1 MKNQIIFV
9 FLFPLLFVSCK
20 DEPCSRNVSTIFYTI
35 NGKPDTSYTT
45 DIRGMF
51 FIDSNNTFSFVSGTR
66 GLNSVSGSGTVK
78 EFVSFRSIKKT
89 NVVQKLVPAQGWSF
103 EAFYLGAPNFN
114 FGNVM
119 IGGDTPCE
127 WFVPD
132 STYND
137 NYIQITRMN
146 ADTSIVDGVFNMK
159 LVKSVDCPDRDY
171 PDTLMIT
178 KGRFHLKIK

>member
-20 DEPCSRNVSTIFYTI
+20 DEPCTKNVSTIFYTI
-35 NGKPDTSYTT
+35 NGKPDTSYLC
-45 DIRGMF
+45 DKLGMF
-51 FIDSNNTFSFVSGTR
+51 LIDSNNTFAFGSTTR
-66 GLNSVSGSGTVK
+66 ILGYPSVIR
-78 EFVSFRSIKKT
+78 EWVSFQGIKKT
-89 NVVQKLVPAQGWSF
+89 NAVQKLVPVYGLSF
-103 EAFYLGAPNFN
+103 EALYLGVPNFN
-114 FGNVM
+114 FINII
-119 IGGDTPCE
+119 IGGDTACE
-127 WFVPD
+127 RFVPD

-159 LVKSVDCPDRDY
+159 LVKSIDCPDRDY

>member
-20 DEPCSRNVSTIFYTI
+20 DERCPKNVSTVFYTI
-35 NGKPDTSYTT
+35 NGKPDTSLIC
-45 DIRGMF
+45 DKLGMLL
-51 FIDSNNTFSFVSGTR
+51 IDSNNTFAFSSRTPNGKGGT
-66 GLNSVSGSGTVK
+66 K
-78 EFVSFRSIKKT
+78 EIVSFQSIKKT
-89 NVVQKLVPAQGWSF
+89 NAVQKLVPVYGLSF
-103 EAFYLGAPNFN
+103 EALYLGAPNFSFIN
-114 FGNVM
+114 II
-119 IGGDTPCE
+119 IGGDTACE
-127 WFVPD
+127 RFVPD

-159 LVKSVDCPDRDY
+159 LVKIQDCPDRDY

-178 KGRFHLKIK
+178 EGRFHLKIK

>member
-20 DEPCSRNVSTIFYTI
+20 DEPCAKNVSTIFYTI
-35 NGKPDTSYTT
+35 NGKPDTSLIC
-45 DIRGMF
+45 DKFGMLL
-51 FIDSNNTFSFVSGTR
+51 IDSNNTFAFS
-66 GLNSVSGSGTVK
+66 SVTSVLGYPSVIR
-78 EFVSFRSIKKT
+78 ESVSFRSIKKI
-89 NVVQKLVPAQGWSF
+89 NAVQKLVPAQGWSF
-103 EAFYLGAPNFN
+103 EARYLGAPNFS

-119 IGGDTPCE
+119 IGGESPCE

-159 LVKSVDCPDRDY
+159 LVKIQDCPDRDY

-178 KGRFHLKIK
+178 EGRFHLKIK